1 VVNAQLQADTLN
13 CASGAQDFRHNGCP
27 ASRMGRLFSILW
39 LLALLAI
46 VVMLGQTS
54 GLYDVPALRD
64 LQYLLPLTRPQAEA
78 TPPLAAPPAPAA
90 ATAASP
96 TVART
101 TVPSTTDECTSG
113 SPRFVHGAASLKAAL
128 GGRMGDATEC
138 ERLVDPAGNTEQK
151 TTTGLFYYR
160 VASNTVAF
168 TNGFDHWALT
178 ARGLVHWSG
187 DDVEPPPNA
196 QPAS

>member
-1 VVNAQLQADTLN
+1 
-13 CASGAQDFRHNGCP
+13 
-27 ASRMGRLFSILW
+27 MGRLFSILW

-46 VVMLGQTS
+46 VVMLGQTT
-54 GLYDVPALRD
+54 GLYDVPALREV
-64 LQYLLPLTRPQAEA
+64 QYLLPLTRPQTGA
-78 TPPLAAPPAPAA
+78 TPSLVAQPAPTAAPAASPAPAR
-90 ATAASP
+90 TA
-96 TVART
+96 
-101 TVPSTTDECTSG
+101 VPAQTEECTSG

-128 GGRMGDATEC
+128 GARMGDATEC
-138 ERLVDPAGNTEQK
+138 ERLVDAAGNTEQK